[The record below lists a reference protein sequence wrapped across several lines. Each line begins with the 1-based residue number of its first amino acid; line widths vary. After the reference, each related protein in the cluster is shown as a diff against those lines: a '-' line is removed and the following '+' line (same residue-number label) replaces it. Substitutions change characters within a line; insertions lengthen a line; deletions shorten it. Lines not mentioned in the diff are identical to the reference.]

1 MPRRIAAAC
10 LLAVS
15 LAASVLIG
23 TQPARSC
30 TSIRMKT
37 SDGAV
42 IYARTMEFAN
52 FKSGVAVVPKGYK
65 YRGTLPDGASKGLQ
79 WTVKYGFVGMNV
91 EGVPVVTDGMNEKG
105 LAVGSLY
112 IPGYVK
118 YQPYSP
124 LKASSTLAQFEV
136 NTWLLSTCATVED
149 VRKAIGS
156 VRVCQGPMQPTGGA
170 IPLHFTV
177 HDASGKSLVIEY
189 VDGQLKLHDNPIG
202 VLTNS
207 PNFDW
212 MLTNLSNY
220 VNLSPDNAN
229 GMTVAGVNIL
239 PFSQGSGLLGL
250 PGDFTS
256 PSRFVRMVALT
267 QSTEPVK
274 GADEGVSLAMTVINN
289 VDIPIGAVRQ
299 KTDTGV
305 ALEVT
310 DWTVVADLANKRYFF
325 RTYANKNWQQV
336 NLAKALAGAKTA
348 MIISIDAPAGYPEV
362 SAQAKPVTP

>member
-1 MPRRIAAAC
+1 MSRCLVLAC
-10 LLAVS
+10 F
-15 LAASVLIG
+15 LAASVLFG
-23 TQPARSC
+23 AQPAQSC

-65 YRGTLPDGASKGLQ
+65 YQGTLPDGTSKGLK

-91 EGVPVVTDGMNEKG
+91 EGVPVVTDGLNEKG

-124 LKASSTLAQFEV
+124 LKSSSTIAQFEV

-149 VRKAIGS
+149 VRKTIGS

-229 GMTVAGVNIL
+229 GVNINGVQVM

-256 PSRFVRMVALT
+256 PSRFVRMVALS

-274 GADEGVSLAMTVINN
+274 GADAGVALAMTVINN

-305 ALEVT
+305 VLEVT
-310 DWTVVADLANKRYFF
+310 DWTVVADLAGKRYFF
-325 RTYANKNWQQV
+325 RTYENKNWRQV
-336 NLAKALAGAKTA
+336 DLTKALAGAKTV
-348 MIISIDAPAGYPEV
+348 MNISIDAPPAYPEV
-362 SAQAKPVTP
+362 SGEGKPLAQ